1 MRAEFLKARFMP
13 TPMWCLIAVL
23 ACFILGVGGVILW
36 GPGEDGAAVDVAI
49 GIPTLI
55 ASIVFGV
62 WMVGVEFGQQTLRRT
77 LTADPGRLRLILSKL
92 VVMLLLVAFVT
103 AVLHLLALP
112 IYDLAAQGHDESVT
126 WAAVKDATVSDLV
139 QNVVYAMVGFAFAL
153 ITASMAGGITMTL
166 VFIFVID
173 IVVSIVPKIDGY
185 AMGPAL
191 EKVLSSLR
199 GTDTGLFGETIDAAH
214 ASDVLI
220 VAAWLAGLLLLGSLR
235 FLRSDV
241 K

>member
-1 MRAEFLKARFMP
+1 MRAELKKVRSLP

-23 ACFILGVGGVILW
+23 VCFLIGVVATIIW
-36 GPGEDGAAVDVAI
+36 GPGEDAAAIDGAI
-49 GIPTLI
+49 SLPTLI

-62 WMVGVEFGQQTLRRT
+62 WIVGVEYGQNTLRRT
-77 LTADPGRLRLILSKL
+77 LTADPRRGHLILAKLATMIL
-92 VVMLLLVAFVT
+92 VVALVT
-103 AVLHLLALP
+103 GLVLLLALP
-112 IYDLAAQGHDESVT
+112 IFDLASQGHDQSIR
-126 WAAVKDATVSDLV
+126 AADVKDIALAALL
-139 QNVVYAMVGFAFAL
+139 NNLAYALVGFALGL

-166 VFIFVID
+166 VFVFVID
-173 IVVSIVPKIDGY
+173 TLVSIIPKVGDF

-191 EKVLSSLR
+191 EKVSASLR
-199 GTDTGLFGETIDAAH
+199 GIDSGLFGEEIGSAH

-220 VAAWLAGLLLLGSLR
+220 LAAWLIGLLALGSLR